1 MCNFAVPNL
10 HIKRMNNTTAAKIYE
25 WGSYILILAATAI
38 FFITGK
44 KVDLTLLVLVLA
56 VYMRVMMYRTRL
68 KSYEE
73 ENEELKN
80 DLRRLTQVLEQKSKN

>member
-1 MCNFAVPNL
+1 
-10 HIKRMNNTTAAKIYE
+10 MNNTTAAKIYE